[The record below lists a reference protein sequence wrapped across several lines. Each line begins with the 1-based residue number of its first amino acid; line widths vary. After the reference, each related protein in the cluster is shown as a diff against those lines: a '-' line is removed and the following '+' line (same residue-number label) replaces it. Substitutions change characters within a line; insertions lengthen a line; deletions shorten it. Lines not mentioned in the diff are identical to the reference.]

1 MIRLERNP
9 RKLSWTKSFRRAHG
23 KELELAVDSTLIAAR
38 RNVPIRYNRDL
49 VASTVKAMGRIS
61 EIRTK
66 RERAF
71 YKQRMA
77 GNRARALAEDRKL
90 VDENQHLLPPNERYP
105 KTENRLE
112 EQMDL
117 VDNEEELDNVLS
129 GKMDADLG
137 IMMDS
142 DEDNED
148 DDEDEGEEIKVVA
161 KLKSKSILKQRG
173 KLRIDGGV
181 DL

>member
-1 MIRLERNP
+1 MKRNP

-23 KELELAVDSTLIAAR
+23 KELELAVDSTLVATR

-49 VASTVKAMGRIS
+49 VASTIKAMGRIS

-90 VDENQHLLPPNERYP
+90 VEENQHLLPPNERYS
-105 KTENRLE
+105 KTENQLT

-117 VDNEEELDNVLS
+117 EDNEELDNELS
-129 GKMDADLG
+129 KAMDADLG
-137 IMMDS
+137 MMNS
-142 DEDNED
+142 SD
-148 DDEDEGEEIKVVA
+148 DDEDEDDEEEIKVAA
-161 KLKSKSILKQRG
+161 KLKGKSILKQRG

-181 DL
+181 D